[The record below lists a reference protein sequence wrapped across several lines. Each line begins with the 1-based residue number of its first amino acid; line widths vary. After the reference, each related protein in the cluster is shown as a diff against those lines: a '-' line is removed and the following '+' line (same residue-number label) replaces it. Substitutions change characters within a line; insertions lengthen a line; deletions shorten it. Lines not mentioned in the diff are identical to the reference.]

1 MPRLRKARRG
11 FTLIEL
17 LVVIA
22 IIGVL
27 IALLLPAVQA
37 AREAARRAQCINNLK
52 QIGLGLH
59 NYESANGAFPPG
71 MLGGSLRDVQV
82 CSSVSSHTMFSML
95 LPYMELTN
103 VYNAINFYVPAYGPA
118 AASNGTSAGWAAWQA
133 TAFCNRQNVYLCP
146 SDQWSRQDF
155 REIPTVLGGA
165 ATGTNAYSPTSYA
178 AVAGTIECLWFGYW
192 GASPPPAYCEAIEPN
207 GMFGKNYTYKVS
219 DNTDGTSNTL
229 YVGETGRYVNEPVST
244 LNFWNRGGFAYGD
257 DIGGIRMQIIAY
269 TVPSIN
275 AKPTGV
281 TPSYIQGS
289 GAITPFT
296 WWNYAVSPQSKNEGS
311 FGFRSY
317 HPGGANF
324 LRGDGTVVFVN
335 QTINLQ
341 TYQAL
346 GTRAMGEVVPGDALQ

>member
-52 QIGLGLH
+52 QIGLALH
-59 NYESANGAFPPG
+59 NYESSNGSFPTG
-71 MLGGSLRDVQV
+71 MFGGSNRDATA
-82 CSSVSSHTMFSML
+82 CSSINSQTMFSAM

-103 VYNAINFYVPAYGPA
+103 VYNAINFALPSWGVT
-118 AASNGTSAGWAAWQA
+118 TSSSGVSAPWAAWQA
-133 TAFCNRQNVYLCP
+133 TAFCNKQTTFLCP
-146 SDQWSRQDF
+146 SDQWARQDF
-155 REIPTVLGGA
+155 REIATVLGSP
-165 ATGTNAYSPTSYA
+165 GTNGYSPTSYA
-178 AVAGTIECLWFGYW
+178 AVAGTVECLWYGYW
-192 GASPPPAYCEAIEPN
+192 GSTRNYCEAIEPN

-244 LNFWNRGGFAYGD
+244 LNFWNRGGYAYGD
-257 DIGGIRMQIIAY
+257 DIGGVRMQIIAY
-269 TVPSIN
+269 TVPAIN
-275 AKPTGV
+275 ARPTGV
-281 TPSYIQGS
+281 TPGYLSD
-289 GAITPFT
+289 PFN
-296 WWNYAVSPQSKNEGS
+296 WWNLTLYPQSKNEGS

-324 LRGDGTVVFVN
+324 LVGDGTVKFVK

-346 GTRAMGEVVPGDALQ
+346 GTRANGEVIPGDAINN